1 MFEEQ
6 VKLIDNIQWKDTEIK
21 FFEIS
26 DTLSI

>member
-26 DTLSI
+26 DSLSI